1 MSRGPTVRRL
11 VGGCLVDPLRDSS
24 HRKRQG
30 AENDR
35 HRQGQLAQFQ
45 HRVVPAQERGRGHP
59 QCRGVGRLS
68 RKAKSAK
75 DPVVQKEMDV
85 ELAKLL
91 KVDAVDWRKHIVL
104 GVIGQGFDS
113 LKYDGKVLTATY
125 IPFKEPL
132 TRLIPP
138 TPKVLVLIERF
149 EGEVKFV
156 PKK

>member
-1 MSRGPTVRRL
+1 
-11 VGGCLVDPLRDSS
+11 
-24 HRKRQG
+24 
-30 AENDR
+30 
-35 HRQGQLAQFQ
+35 
-45 HRVVPAQERGRGHP
+45 
-59 QCRGVGRLS
+59 
-68 RKAKSAK
+68 
-75 DPVVQKEMDV
+75 MDV

-125 IPFKEPL
+125 VPFKEPL

-149 EGEVKFV
+149 EDEVKFV